1 MSQKM
6 NQTVLLS
13 VYLLFTVT
21 EEIITIVYG
30 VKVFVGYYDGL
41 T

>member
-6 NQTVLLS
+6 NQTVLHS

-21 EEIITIVYG
+21 EGIITIVFV
-30 VKVFVGYYDGL
+30 VKVFMGYYDGL